1 MTASSWQN
9 PQINEPFFRSC
20 SVVMLSVAYTF
31 IFLNSDAP
39 LLCCIKV
46 AYFTSWKVFKYG
58 VISGPY
64 FPLFGLNLRI
74 QSEYRKIRT
83 RNNSVFGHFSCI
95 ASSNETLEI
104 HFPEI
109 IRVSWNIHFKRHA
122 LVENR
127 RVRDHSF
134 STFTRISEKLIFL
147 SPRGKKCSFSGNI
160 LRTY

>member
-20 SVVMLSVAYTF
+20 SLVMLSVAYIF

-83 RNNSVFGHFSCI
+83 RNNSVFGHFSRI

-104 HFPEI
+104 HFLEI
-109 IRVSWNIHFKRHA
+109 ICASWNMHFKRHA
-122 LVENR
+122 LYENH

-147 SPRGKKCSFSGNI
+147 PPRGKKFKFSRNV

>member
-1 MTASSWQN
+1 MRRCVLIDNRILNYDRIQTKQSSTCTAWKLSKYRVFLVRIFPHLDW
-9 PQINEPFFRSC
+9 IRV
-20 SVVMLSVAYTF
+20 SV
-31 IFLNSDAP
+31 
-39 LLCCIKV
+39 
-46 AYFTSWKVFKYG
+46 
-58 VISGPY
+58 
-64 FPLFGLNLRI
+64 RI
-74 QSEYRKIRT
+74 QSECRKIRT